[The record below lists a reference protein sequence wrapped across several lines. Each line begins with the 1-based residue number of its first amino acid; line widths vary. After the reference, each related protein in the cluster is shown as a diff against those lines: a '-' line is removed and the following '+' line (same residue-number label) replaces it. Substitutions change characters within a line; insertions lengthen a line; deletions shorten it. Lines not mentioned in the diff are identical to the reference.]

1 MSKQR
6 NFSKERKEL
15 QKQGLCP
22 NWMTTMGWQLF
33 SQKYLNGDCKNPKEQ
48 YQRIAKT
55 LAEHAPKE
63 YPEFW
68 DKIDYWKGKTWEQ
81 AFFDTLYDGF
91 ISAST
96 PMLTNTGTDYGMSV
110 SCSGSYVGD
119 SIEEFYETR
128 KQNALLTKEGFGT
141 SVYLGD
147 VRPRGSKM
155 KNGEAN
161 GSQPVAEMFV
171 DDAMKVSQGSARRGA
186 SSWYYP
192 IDGGD
197 FDELVHYLET
207 FTDGNNAGWNLNDE
221 FRDKLL
227 SGDKDAV
234 MRWGKMLSC
243 KGNVGSGYQ
252 LFIDKV
258 NRKVPQ
264 MYKDKGLKVKASNLC
279 VAPETMILTKQ
290 GYQPI
295 GELDG
300 ETVEVWNGKEWSE
313 TTVSKTGE
321 NQKLVKVTTN
331 FNQEID
337 CTEYHKFYIQE
348 GVLGRGGRIV
358 EKRAF
363 ELKSGDKLVK
373 FDLPVIEGEEVLE
386 NAYSNGFY
394 SGDGT
399 CYKGKQMTYLYHDK
413 RSLLPYITDTHS
425 VYNDENQKRIVITHK
440 GNLKDKYFVPINN
453 YTIESR
459 LEWLAGLCDSD
470 GTVSRNGSNES
481 LQIGSIHLTFLQ
493 DIQLMLQTLGVTS
506 TINVACEE
514 GYKPLPLN
522 DGSGNYGDFYC
533 KKAYRLLINSNGLF
547 QLSELGFK
555 TNRLQWVKR
564 RPNRECNR
572 FMTIKSVEDLG
583 RYDNTY
589 CFNEPKRHMGM
600 FNGILTG
607 QCSEIVLY
615 SDSDNTYTCVLASEN
630 LRKFDERPEMLAFV
644 GTVMLD
650 CVASDFIEKAK
661 EKGNMQRALKFT
673 EEHRALGYGVM
684 AFHTYLLDH
693 SIVWGSLESKFTN
706 IKMFSTIK
714 SEAMQATKWMA
725 NVLGEPEICKGYGVR
740 NTHLLAVAPTKST
753 ALIVGSVSEGIN
765 PQVGFVYTQSTP
777 SGEVFRIDPSF
788 LQLIKDKGIYTSED
802 DKATQDF
809 LYDIISHK
817 GSIQHREEF
826 SEHEKAVYRTAFEIN
841 PYDHLDLVS
850 ERQEYICQAQSCNVF
865 LANTTA
871 KEMSKLYLYAYLDK
885 NILSLY
891 YHYGLRDANIQTNVV
906 CESCGG

>member
-6 NFSKERKEL
+6 NYSKERKEL
-15 QKQGLCP
+15 QKQGLAP
-22 NWMTTMGWQLF
+22 QWMTTMGWQLF

-55 LAEHAPKE
+55 LAKHAPKE

-81 AFFDTLYDGF
+81 VFFDTLYDGF

-141 SVYLGD
+141 AVYLGD

-186 SSWYYP
+186 SAWYYP
-192 IDGGD
+192 IDGDD

-207 FTDGNNAGWNLNDE
+207 FTDGNNAGWCLTDE

-227 SGDKDAV
+227 SGDKDV
-234 MRWGKMLSC
+234 VNRWGKMLSC

-252 LFIDKV
+252 FFVDKA
-258 NRKVPQ
+258 NRKAPQ
-264 MYKDKGLKVKASNLC
+264 MYKDKGLK
-279 VAPETMILTKQ
+279 
-290 GYQPI
+290 
-295 GELDG
+295 
-300 ETVEVWNGKEWSE
+300 
-313 TTVSKTGE
+313 
-321 NQKLVKVTTN
+321 
-331 FNQEID
+331 
-337 CTEYHKFYIQE
+337 
-348 GVLGRGGRIV
+348 
-358 EKRAF
+358 
-363 ELKSGDKLVK
+363 
-373 FDLPVIEGEEVLE
+373 
-386 NAYSNGFY
+386 
-394 SGDGT
+394 
-399 CYKGKQMTYLYHDK
+399 
-413 RSLLPYITDTHS
+413 
-425 VYNDENQKRIVITHK
+425 
-440 GNLKDKYFVPINN
+440 
-453 YTIESR
+453 
-459 LEWLAGLCDSD
+459 
-470 GTVSRNGSNES
+470 
-481 LQIGSIHLTFLQ
+481 
-493 DIQLMLQTLGVTS
+493 
-506 TINVACEE
+506 
-514 GYKPLPLN
+514 
-522 DGSGNYGDFYC
+522 
-533 KKAYRLLINSNGLF
+533 
-547 QLSELGFK
+547 
-555 TNRLQWVKR
+555 
-564 RPNRECNR
+564 
-572 FMTIKSVEDLG
+572 IKSSQL
-583 RYDNTY
+583 
-589 CFNEPKRHMGM
+589 
-600 FNGILTG
+600 
-607 QCSEIVLY
+607 CSEITLF
-615 SDSDNTYTCVLASEN
+615 SDSDNTFTCVLASEN
-630 LRKFDERPEMLAFV
+630 LRKYDERPEMLAFV

-661 EKGNMQRALKFT
+661 EKGNMERAVRFT
-673 EEHRALGYGVM
+673 EQSRALGYGVM

-714 SEAMQATKWMA
+714 SEATHATQWMA
-725 NVLGEPEICKGYGVR
+725 KVLGEPELCEGYGVR

-788 LQLIKDKGIYTSED
+788 LQLIKDKGIYVSED

-817 GSIQHREEF
+817 GSIQHRDEF
-826 SEHEKAVYRTAFEIN
+826 TEHEKAVYRTAFEIN

>member
-6 NFSKERKEL
+6 NYSKERKEL
-15 QKQGLCP
+15 QKQGLAP
-22 NWMTTMGWQLF
+22 RWMTTMGWQLF

-55 LAEHAPKE
+55 LAKYAPKG

-68 DKIDYWKGKTWEQ
+68 DKIDYWKGKSWEQ
-81 AFFDTLYDGF
+81 AFFDVLFDGF

-141 SVYLGD
+141 AVYLGD
-147 VRPRGSKM
+147 IRPRGSKM

-186 SSWYYP
+186 SAWYYP

-207 FTDGNNAGWNLNDE
+207 FTDGNNAGWCLTDE

-252 LFIDKV
+252 FFVDKA
-258 NRKVPQ
+258 NRKAPQ
-264 MYKDKGLKVKASNLC
+264 MYKDKGLK
-279 VAPETMILTKQ
+279 
-290 GYQPI
+290 
-295 GELDG
+295 
-300 ETVEVWNGKEWSE
+300 
-313 TTVSKTGE
+313 
-321 NQKLVKVTTN
+321 
-331 FNQEID
+331 
-337 CTEYHKFYIQE
+337 
-348 GVLGRGGRIV
+348 
-358 EKRAF
+358 
-363 ELKSGDKLVK
+363 
-373 FDLPVIEGEEVLE
+373 
-386 NAYSNGFY
+386 
-394 SGDGT
+394 
-399 CYKGKQMTYLYHDK
+399 
-413 RSLLPYITDTHS
+413 
-425 VYNDENQKRIVITHK
+425 
-440 GNLKDKYFVPINN
+440 
-453 YTIESR
+453 
-459 LEWLAGLCDSD
+459 
-470 GTVSRNGSNES
+470 
-481 LQIGSIHLTFLQ
+481 
-493 DIQLMLQTLGVTS
+493 
-506 TINVACEE
+506 
-514 GYKPLPLN
+514 
-522 DGSGNYGDFYC
+522 
-533 KKAYRLLINSNGLF
+533 
-547 QLSELGFK
+547 
-555 TNRLQWVKR
+555 
-564 RPNRECNR
+564 
-572 FMTIKSVEDLG
+572 IKSSQL
-583 RYDNTY
+583 
-589 CFNEPKRHMGM
+589 
-600 FNGILTG
+600 
-607 QCSEIVLY
+607 CSEITLF
-615 SDSDNTYTCVLASEN
+615 SDSDNTFTCVLASEN
-630 LRKFDERPEMLAFV
+630 LRNFDNRPEMLAFV

-661 EKGNMQRALKFT
+661 EKCSMEGAVRFT
-673 EEHRALGYGVM
+673 EQSRALGYGVM

-714 SEAMQATKWMA
+714 SEATQATQWMA
-725 NVLGEPEICKGYGVR
+725 KVLGEPELCKGYGVR

-802 DKATQDF
+802 DKDTQDF

-817 GSIQHREEF
+817 GSIQHRDEF

>member
-6 NFSKERKEL
+6 NYSKERKEL
-15 QKQGLCP
+15 QKQGLAP
-22 NWMTTMGWQLF
+22 QWMTTMGWQLF

-55 LAEHAPKE
+55 LAKHAPKE

-68 DKIDYWKGKTWEQ
+68 DKIDYWKCKTWEQ

-96 PMLTNTGTDYGMSV
+96 PMLTNTGTDYGMPV

-141 SVYLGD
+141 AVYLGD
-147 VRPRGSKM
+147 IRYRGSKM

-186 SSWYYP
+186 SAWYYP

-197 FDELVHYLET
+197 FDELAHYLET
-207 FTDGNNAGWNLNDE
+207 FTDGNNAGWCLTDE

-234 MRWGKMLSC
+234 NRWGKMLAC

-252 LFIDKV
+252 FFVDKA
-258 NRKVPQ
+258 NRKAPQ
-264 MYKDKGLKVKASNLC
+264 MYKDKSLK
-279 VAPETMILTKQ
+279 
-290 GYQPI
+290 
-295 GELDG
+295 
-300 ETVEVWNGKEWSE
+300 
-313 TTVSKTGE
+313 
-321 NQKLVKVTTN
+321 
-331 FNQEID
+331 
-337 CTEYHKFYIQE
+337 
-348 GVLGRGGRIV
+348 
-358 EKRAF
+358 
-363 ELKSGDKLVK
+363 
-373 FDLPVIEGEEVLE
+373 
-386 NAYSNGFY
+386 
-394 SGDGT
+394 
-399 CYKGKQMTYLYHDK
+399 
-413 RSLLPYITDTHS
+413 
-425 VYNDENQKRIVITHK
+425 
-440 GNLKDKYFVPINN
+440 
-453 YTIESR
+453 
-459 LEWLAGLCDSD
+459 
-470 GTVSRNGSNES
+470 
-481 LQIGSIHLTFLQ
+481 
-493 DIQLMLQTLGVTS
+493 
-506 TINVACEE
+506 
-514 GYKPLPLN
+514 
-522 DGSGNYGDFYC
+522 
-533 KKAYRLLINSNGLF
+533 
-547 QLSELGFK
+547 
-555 TNRLQWVKR
+555 
-564 RPNRECNR
+564 
-572 FMTIKSVEDLG
+572 IKSSQL
-583 RYDNTY
+583 
-589 CFNEPKRHMGM
+589 
-600 FNGILTG
+600 
-607 QCSEIVLY
+607 CSEITLF
-615 SDSDNTYTCVLASEN
+615 SDSDNTFTCVLASEN
-630 LRKFDERPEMLAFV
+630 LRKYDERPKMLAFV

-661 EKGNMQRALKFT
+661 EKGNMERAVRFT
-673 EEHRALGYGVM
+673 EQSRALGYGVM

-714 SEAMQATKWMA
+714 SEATHATQWMA
-725 NVLGEPEICKGYGVR
+725 KVLGEPELCKGYGVR

-788 LQLIKDKGIYTSED
+788 LQLIKDNGIYASED

-817 GSIQHREEF
+817 GSIQHRDEF
-826 SEHEKAVYRTAFEIN
+826 TEHEKAVYRTAFEIN

-885 NILSLY
+885 NIISLY

>member
-6 NFSKERKEL
+6 NYSKERKEL
-15 QKQGLCP
+15 QKQGLAP
-22 NWMTTMGWQLF
+22 QWMTTMGWQLF

-55 LAEHAPKE
+55 LAKHAPKE

-81 AFFDTLYDGF
+81 AFFDVLFDGF

-141 SVYLGD
+141 AVYLGD

-186 SSWYYP
+186 SAWYYP

-207 FTDGNNAGWNLNDE
+207 FTDGNNAGWCLTDE

-252 LFIDKV
+252 FFVDKA
-258 NRKVPQ
+258 NRKAPQ
-264 MYKDKGLKVKASNLC
+264 MYKDKGLK
-279 VAPETMILTKQ
+279 
-290 GYQPI
+290 
-295 GELDG
+295 
-300 ETVEVWNGKEWSE
+300 
-313 TTVSKTGE
+313 
-321 NQKLVKVTTN
+321 
-331 FNQEID
+331 
-337 CTEYHKFYIQE
+337 
-348 GVLGRGGRIV
+348 
-358 EKRAF
+358 
-363 ELKSGDKLVK
+363 
-373 FDLPVIEGEEVLE
+373 
-386 NAYSNGFY
+386 
-394 SGDGT
+394 
-399 CYKGKQMTYLYHDK
+399 
-413 RSLLPYITDTHS
+413 
-425 VYNDENQKRIVITHK
+425 
-440 GNLKDKYFVPINN
+440 
-453 YTIESR
+453 
-459 LEWLAGLCDSD
+459 
-470 GTVSRNGSNES
+470 
-481 LQIGSIHLTFLQ
+481 
-493 DIQLMLQTLGVTS
+493 
-506 TINVACEE
+506 
-514 GYKPLPLN
+514 
-522 DGSGNYGDFYC
+522 
-533 KKAYRLLINSNGLF
+533 
-547 QLSELGFK
+547 
-555 TNRLQWVKR
+555 
-564 RPNRECNR
+564 
-572 FMTIKSVEDLG
+572 IKSSQL
-583 RYDNTY
+583 
-589 CFNEPKRHMGM
+589 
-600 FNGILTG
+600 
-607 QCSEIVLY
+607 CSEITLF
-615 SDSDNTYTCVLASEN
+615 SDSDNTFTCVLASEN
-630 LRKFDERPEMLAFV
+630 LRKYDERPKMLAFV

-661 EKGNMQRALKFT
+661 EKGNMERAVRFT
-673 EEHRALGYGVM
+673 EQSRALGYGVM

-714 SEAMQATKWMA
+714 SEATHATQWLAK
-725 NVLGEPEICKGYGVR
+725 VLGEPELCKGYGVR

-802 DKATQDF
+802 DKTTQDF

-817 GSIQHREEF
+817 GSIQHRDEF
-826 SEHEKAVYRTAFEIN
+826 TEHEKAVYRTAFEIN

>member
-6 NFSKERKEL
+6 NYSKERKEL
-15 QKQGLCP
+15 QKQGLAP
-22 NWMTTMGWQLF
+22 QWMTTMGWQLF
-33 SQKYLNGDCKNPKEQ
+33 SQKYLNGSCKNPKEQ

-55 LAEHAPKE
+55 LAKHAPKE

-141 SVYLGD
+141 AVYLGD
-147 VRPRGSKM
+147 IRHRGSKM

-186 SSWYYP
+186 SAWYYP

-207 FTDGNNAGWNLNDE
+207 FTDGNNAGWCLTDE

-234 MRWGKMLSC
+234 NRWGKMLSC

-252 LFIDKV
+252 FFVDKA
-258 NRKVPQ
+258 NRKAPQ
-264 MYKDKGLKVKASNLC
+264 MYKDKSLK
-279 VAPETMILTKQ
+279 
-290 GYQPI
+290 
-295 GELDG
+295 
-300 ETVEVWNGKEWSE
+300 
-313 TTVSKTGE
+313 
-321 NQKLVKVTTN
+321 
-331 FNQEID
+331 
-337 CTEYHKFYIQE
+337 
-348 GVLGRGGRIV
+348 
-358 EKRAF
+358 
-363 ELKSGDKLVK
+363 
-373 FDLPVIEGEEVLE
+373 
-386 NAYSNGFY
+386 
-394 SGDGT
+394 
-399 CYKGKQMTYLYHDK
+399 
-413 RSLLPYITDTHS
+413 
-425 VYNDENQKRIVITHK
+425 
-440 GNLKDKYFVPINN
+440 
-453 YTIESR
+453 
-459 LEWLAGLCDSD
+459 
-470 GTVSRNGSNES
+470 
-481 LQIGSIHLTFLQ
+481 
-493 DIQLMLQTLGVTS
+493 
-506 TINVACEE
+506 
-514 GYKPLPLN
+514 
-522 DGSGNYGDFYC
+522 
-533 KKAYRLLINSNGLF
+533 
-547 QLSELGFK
+547 
-555 TNRLQWVKR
+555 
-564 RPNRECNR
+564 
-572 FMTIKSVEDLG
+572 IKSSQL
-583 RYDNTY
+583 
-589 CFNEPKRHMGM
+589 
-600 FNGILTG
+600 
-607 QCSEIVLY
+607 CSEITLF
-615 SDSDNTYTCVLASEN
+615 SDSDNTFTCVLASEN
-630 LRKFDERPEMLAFV
+630 LRKYDERPKMLAFV

-661 EKGNMQRALKFT
+661 EKGNMERAVRFT
-673 EEHRALGYGVM
+673 EQSRALGYGVM

-714 SEAMQATKWMA
+714 SEATHATQWMA
-725 NVLGEPEICKGYGVR
+725 KVLGEPELCKGYGVR

-788 LQLIKDKGIYTSED
+788 LQLIKDNGIYASED

-817 GSIQHREEF
+817 GSIQHRDEF
-826 SEHEKAVYRTAFEIN
+826 TEHEKAVYRTAFEIN

-871 KEMSKLYLYAYLDK
+871 KEMSKLYLYACLDK
-885 NILSLY
+885 NIISLY

>member
-6 NFSKERKEL
+6 NYSKERKEL

-22 NWMTTMGWQLF
+22 QWMTTMGWQLF

-55 LAEHAPKE
+55 LAKHAPKE

-68 DKIDYWKGKTWEQ
+68 DKIDHWKGKTWEQ

-141 SVYLGD
+141 AVYLGD
-147 VRPRGSKM
+147 IRPRGSKM

-186 SSWYYP
+186 SAWYYP

-197 FDELVHYLET
+197 FDELAHYLET
-207 FTDGNNAGWNLNDE
+207 FTDGNNAGWCLTDE

-234 MRWGKMLSC
+234 NRWGKMLSC

-252 LFIDKV
+252 FFVDKA
-258 NRKVPQ
+258 NRKAPQ
-264 MYKDKGLKVKASNLC
+264 MYKDKGLK
-279 VAPETMILTKQ
+279 
-290 GYQPI
+290 
-295 GELDG
+295 
-300 ETVEVWNGKEWSE
+300 
-313 TTVSKTGE
+313 
-321 NQKLVKVTTN
+321 
-331 FNQEID
+331 
-337 CTEYHKFYIQE
+337 
-348 GVLGRGGRIV
+348 
-358 EKRAF
+358 
-363 ELKSGDKLVK
+363 
-373 FDLPVIEGEEVLE
+373 
-386 NAYSNGFY
+386 
-394 SGDGT
+394 
-399 CYKGKQMTYLYHDK
+399 
-413 RSLLPYITDTHS
+413 
-425 VYNDENQKRIVITHK
+425 
-440 GNLKDKYFVPINN
+440 
-453 YTIESR
+453 
-459 LEWLAGLCDSD
+459 
-470 GTVSRNGSNES
+470 
-481 LQIGSIHLTFLQ
+481 
-493 DIQLMLQTLGVTS
+493 
-506 TINVACEE
+506 
-514 GYKPLPLN
+514 
-522 DGSGNYGDFYC
+522 
-533 KKAYRLLINSNGLF
+533 
-547 QLSELGFK
+547 
-555 TNRLQWVKR
+555 
-564 RPNRECNR
+564 
-572 FMTIKSVEDLG
+572 IKSSQL
-583 RYDNTY
+583 
-589 CFNEPKRHMGM
+589 
-600 FNGILTG
+600 
-607 QCSEIVLY
+607 CSEITLF
-615 SDSDNTYTCVLASEN
+615 SDSDNTFTCVLASEN
-630 LRKFDERPEMLAFV
+630 LRKYDERPKMLAFV

-661 EKGNMQRALKFT
+661 EKGNMERAVRFT
-673 EEHRALGYGVM
+673 EQSRALGYGVM

-714 SEAMQATKWMA
+714 SEATHATQWMA
-725 NVLGEPEICKGYGVR
+725 KVLGEPELCKGYGVR

-788 LQLIKDKGIYTSED
+788 LQLIKDKGIYVSED

-817 GSIQHREEF
+817 GSIQHRDEF
-826 SEHEKAVYRTAFEIN
+826 TEHEKAVYRTAFEIN

-885 NILSLY
+885 NIISLY

>member
-6 NFSKERKEL
+6 NYSKERKEL

-22 NWMTTMGWQLF
+22 DWMTTMGWQLF

-55 LAEHAPKE
+55 LAKHAPKE

-81 AFFDTLYDGF
+81 TFFDTLYDGF

-141 SVYLGD
+141 AVYLGD
-147 VRPRGSKM
+147 IRPRGSKM

-186 SSWYYP
+186 SAWYYP

-207 FTDGNNAGWNLNDE
+207 FTDGNNAGWCLTDE

-252 LFIDKV
+252 FFVDKA
-258 NRKVPQ
+258 NRKAPQ
-264 MYKDKGLKVKASNLC
+264 MYKDKGLK
-279 VAPETMILTKQ
+279 
-290 GYQPI
+290 
-295 GELDG
+295 
-300 ETVEVWNGKEWSE
+300 
-313 TTVSKTGE
+313 
-321 NQKLVKVTTN
+321 
-331 FNQEID
+331 
-337 CTEYHKFYIQE
+337 
-348 GVLGRGGRIV
+348 
-358 EKRAF
+358 
-363 ELKSGDKLVK
+363 
-373 FDLPVIEGEEVLE
+373 
-386 NAYSNGFY
+386 
-394 SGDGT
+394 
-399 CYKGKQMTYLYHDK
+399 
-413 RSLLPYITDTHS
+413 
-425 VYNDENQKRIVITHK
+425 
-440 GNLKDKYFVPINN
+440 
-453 YTIESR
+453 
-459 LEWLAGLCDSD
+459 
-470 GTVSRNGSNES
+470 
-481 LQIGSIHLTFLQ
+481 
-493 DIQLMLQTLGVTS
+493 
-506 TINVACEE
+506 
-514 GYKPLPLN
+514 
-522 DGSGNYGDFYC
+522 
-533 KKAYRLLINSNGLF
+533 
-547 QLSELGFK
+547 
-555 TNRLQWVKR
+555 
-564 RPNRECNR
+564 
-572 FMTIKSVEDLG
+572 IKSSQL
-583 RYDNTY
+583 
-589 CFNEPKRHMGM
+589 
-600 FNGILTG
+600 
-607 QCSEIVLY
+607 CSEITLF
-615 SDSDNTYTCVLASEN
+615 SDSDNTFTCVLASEN
-630 LRKFDERPEMLAFV
+630 LRKYDERPKMLAFV

-661 EKGNMQRALKFT
+661 EKGNMERAVRFT
-673 EEHRALGYGVM
+673 EQSRALGYGVM

-714 SEAMQATKWMA
+714 SEATQATQWMA
-725 NVLGEPEICKGYGVR
+725 KVLGEPELCKGYGVR

-788 LQLIKDKGIYTSED
+788 LQLIKDNGIYASED

-817 GSIQHREEF
+817 GSIQHRDEF
-826 SEHEKAVYRTAFEIN
+826 TEHEKAVYRTAFEIN

>member
-55 LAEHAPKE
+55 LAKHAPKE

-141 SVYLGD
+141 AVYLGD

-186 SSWYYP
+186 SAWYYP

-207 FTDGNNAGWNLNDE
+207 FTDGNNAGWCLTDE

-227 SGDKDAV
+227 SGDKDSV
-234 MRWGKMLSC
+234 NRWGKMLSC

-252 LFIDKV
+252 FFVDKA
-258 NRKVPQ
+258 NRKAPQ
-264 MYKDKGLKVKASNLC
+264 MYKDRGLKVKS
-279 VAPETMILTKQ
+279 
-290 GYQPI
+290 
-295 GELDG
+295 
-300 ETVEVWNGKEWSE
+300 S
-313 TTVSKTGE
+313 
-321 NQKLVKVTTN
+321 
-331 FNQEID
+331 
-337 CTEYHKFYIQE
+337 
-348 GVLGRGGRIV
+348 
-358 EKRAF
+358 
-363 ELKSGDKLVK
+363 
-373 FDLPVIEGEEVLE
+373 
-386 NAYSNGFY
+386 
-394 SGDGT
+394 
-399 CYKGKQMTYLYHDK
+399 
-413 RSLLPYITDTHS
+413 
-425 VYNDENQKRIVITHK
+425 
-440 GNLKDKYFVPINN
+440 
-453 YTIESR
+453 
-459 LEWLAGLCDSD
+459 
-470 GTVSRNGSNES
+470 
-481 LQIGSIHLTFLQ
+481 
-493 DIQLMLQTLGVTS
+493 QL
-506 TINVACEE
+506 
-514 GYKPLPLN
+514 
-522 DGSGNYGDFYC
+522 
-533 KKAYRLLINSNGLF
+533 
-547 QLSELGFK
+547 
-555 TNRLQWVKR
+555 
-564 RPNRECNR
+564 
-572 FMTIKSVEDLG
+572 
-583 RYDNTY
+583 
-589 CFNEPKRHMGM
+589 
-600 FNGILTG
+600 
-607 QCSEIVLY
+607 CSEITLF
-615 SDSDNTYTCVLASEN
+615 SDSDNTFTCVLASEN
-630 LRKFDERPEMLAFV
+630 LRKYDERPKMLAFV

-661 EKGNMQRALKFT
+661 EKGNMERAVRFT
-673 EEHRALGYGVM
+673 EQSRALGYGVM

-714 SEAMQATKWMA
+714 SEAIQATKWMA

-802 DKATQDF
+802 DKVTQDF

-817 GSIQHREEF
+817 GSIQHRDEF
-826 SEHEKAVYRTAFEIN
+826 TEHEKAVYRTAFEIN

>member
-6 NFSKERKEL
+6 NYSKERKEL

-22 NWMTTMGWQLF
+22 DWMTTMGWQLF

-55 LAEHAPKE
+55 LAKHAPKE

-81 AFFDTLYDGF
+81 TFFDTLYDGF

-141 SVYLGD
+141 AVYLGD
-147 VRPRGSKM
+147 IRHRGSKM

-186 SSWYYP
+186 SAWYYP

-207 FTDGNNAGWNLNDE
+207 FTDGNNAGWCLTDE

-252 LFIDKV
+252 FFVDKA
-258 NRKVPQ
+258 NRKAPQ
-264 MYKDKGLKVKASNLC
+264 MYKDKGLK
-279 VAPETMILTKQ
+279 
-290 GYQPI
+290 
-295 GELDG
+295 
-300 ETVEVWNGKEWSE
+300 
-313 TTVSKTGE
+313 
-321 NQKLVKVTTN
+321 
-331 FNQEID
+331 
-337 CTEYHKFYIQE
+337 
-348 GVLGRGGRIV
+348 
-358 EKRAF
+358 
-363 ELKSGDKLVK
+363 
-373 FDLPVIEGEEVLE
+373 
-386 NAYSNGFY
+386 
-394 SGDGT
+394 
-399 CYKGKQMTYLYHDK
+399 
-413 RSLLPYITDTHS
+413 
-425 VYNDENQKRIVITHK
+425 
-440 GNLKDKYFVPINN
+440 
-453 YTIESR
+453 
-459 LEWLAGLCDSD
+459 
-470 GTVSRNGSNES
+470 
-481 LQIGSIHLTFLQ
+481 
-493 DIQLMLQTLGVTS
+493 
-506 TINVACEE
+506 
-514 GYKPLPLN
+514 
-522 DGSGNYGDFYC
+522 
-533 KKAYRLLINSNGLF
+533 
-547 QLSELGFK
+547 
-555 TNRLQWVKR
+555 
-564 RPNRECNR
+564 
-572 FMTIKSVEDLG
+572 IKSSQL
-583 RYDNTY
+583 
-589 CFNEPKRHMGM
+589 
-600 FNGILTG
+600 
-607 QCSEIVLY
+607 CSEITLF
-615 SDSDNTYTCVLASEN
+615 SDSDNTFTCVLASEN
-630 LRKFDERPEMLAFV
+630 LRKYDERPKMLAFV

-661 EKGNMQRALKFT
+661 EKGNMERAVRFT
-673 EEHRALGYGVM
+673 EQSRALGYGVM

-714 SEAMQATKWMA
+714 SEATQATQWMA
-725 NVLGEPEICKGYGVR
+725 KVLGEPELCKGYGVR

-777 SGEVFRIDPSF
+777 SGEVFRVDPSF

-817 GSIQHREEF
+817 GSIQHRDEF
-826 SEHEKAVYRTAFEIN
+826 TEYEKAVYRTAFEIN

>member
-6 NFSKERKEL
+6 NYSKERKEL
-15 QKQGLCP
+15 QKQGLAP
-22 NWMTTMGWQLF
+22 QWMTTMGWQLF

-55 LAEHAPKE
+55 LAKHAPKE

-81 AFFDTLYDGF
+81 AFFDVLFDGF

-141 SVYLGD
+141 AVYLGD

-186 SSWYYP
+186 SAWYYP

-207 FTDGNNAGWNLNDE
+207 FTDGNNAGWCLTDE

-252 LFIDKV
+252 FFVDKA
-258 NRKVPQ
+258 NRKAPQ
-264 MYKDKGLKVKASNLC
+264 MYKDKGLK
-279 VAPETMILTKQ
+279 
-290 GYQPI
+290 
-295 GELDG
+295 
-300 ETVEVWNGKEWSE
+300 
-313 TTVSKTGE
+313 
-321 NQKLVKVTTN
+321 
-331 FNQEID
+331 
-337 CTEYHKFYIQE
+337 
-348 GVLGRGGRIV
+348 
-358 EKRAF
+358 
-363 ELKSGDKLVK
+363 
-373 FDLPVIEGEEVLE
+373 
-386 NAYSNGFY
+386 
-394 SGDGT
+394 
-399 CYKGKQMTYLYHDK
+399 
-413 RSLLPYITDTHS
+413 
-425 VYNDENQKRIVITHK
+425 
-440 GNLKDKYFVPINN
+440 
-453 YTIESR
+453 
-459 LEWLAGLCDSD
+459 
-470 GTVSRNGSNES
+470 
-481 LQIGSIHLTFLQ
+481 
-493 DIQLMLQTLGVTS
+493 
-506 TINVACEE
+506 
-514 GYKPLPLN
+514 
-522 DGSGNYGDFYC
+522 
-533 KKAYRLLINSNGLF
+533 
-547 QLSELGFK
+547 
-555 TNRLQWVKR
+555 
-564 RPNRECNR
+564 
-572 FMTIKSVEDLG
+572 IKSSQL
-583 RYDNTY
+583 
-589 CFNEPKRHMGM
+589 
-600 FNGILTG
+600 
-607 QCSEIVLY
+607 CSEITLF
-615 SDSDNTYTCVLASEN
+615 SDSDNTFTCVLASEN
-630 LRKFDERPEMLAFV
+630 LRKYDERPKMLAFV

-661 EKGNMQRALKFT
+661 EKGNMERAVRFT
-673 EEHRALGYGVM
+673 EQSRALGYGVM

-693 SIVWGSLESKFTN
+693 SIVWGSLESKFAN

-714 SEAMQATKWMA
+714 SEATHATQWMA
-725 NVLGEPEICKGYGVR
+725 KVLGEPELCKGYGVR

-788 LQLIKDKGIYTSED
+788 LQLIKDKGIYTSEY

-817 GSIQHREEF
+817 GSIQHRDEF
-826 SEHEKAVYRTAFEIN
+826 TEHEKTVYRTAFEIN

>member
-6 NFSKERKEL
+6 NYSKERKEL
-15 QKQGLCP
+15 QKQGLAP
-22 NWMTTMGWQLF
+22 QWMTTMGWQLF
-33 SQKYLNGDCKNPKEQ
+33 SQKYLNGNCKNPKEQ

-55 LAEHAPKE
+55 LAKHAPKE

-141 SVYLGD
+141 AVYLGD
-147 VRPRGSKM
+147 IRHRGSKM

-186 SSWYYP
+186 SAWYYP

-207 FTDGNNAGWNLNDE
+207 FTDGNNAGWCLTDE

-234 MRWGKMLSC
+234 NRWGKMLSC

-252 LFIDKV
+252 FFVDKA
-258 NRKVPQ
+258 NRKAPQ
-264 MYKDKGLKVKASNLC
+264 MYKDKSLK
-279 VAPETMILTKQ
+279 
-290 GYQPI
+290 
-295 GELDG
+295 
-300 ETVEVWNGKEWSE
+300 
-313 TTVSKTGE
+313 
-321 NQKLVKVTTN
+321 
-331 FNQEID
+331 
-337 CTEYHKFYIQE
+337 
-348 GVLGRGGRIV
+348 
-358 EKRAF
+358 
-363 ELKSGDKLVK
+363 
-373 FDLPVIEGEEVLE
+373 
-386 NAYSNGFY
+386 
-394 SGDGT
+394 
-399 CYKGKQMTYLYHDK
+399 
-413 RSLLPYITDTHS
+413 
-425 VYNDENQKRIVITHK
+425 
-440 GNLKDKYFVPINN
+440 
-453 YTIESR
+453 
-459 LEWLAGLCDSD
+459 
-470 GTVSRNGSNES
+470 
-481 LQIGSIHLTFLQ
+481 
-493 DIQLMLQTLGVTS
+493 
-506 TINVACEE
+506 
-514 GYKPLPLN
+514 
-522 DGSGNYGDFYC
+522 
-533 KKAYRLLINSNGLF
+533 
-547 QLSELGFK
+547 
-555 TNRLQWVKR
+555 
-564 RPNRECNR
+564 
-572 FMTIKSVEDLG
+572 IKSSQL
-583 RYDNTY
+583 
-589 CFNEPKRHMGM
+589 
-600 FNGILTG
+600 
-607 QCSEIVLY
+607 CSEITLF
-615 SDSDNTYTCVLASEN
+615 SDSDNTFTCVLASEN
-630 LRKFDERPEMLAFV
+630 LRKYDERPKMLAFV

-661 EKGNMQRALKFT
+661 EKGNMERAVRFT
-673 EEHRALGYGVM
+673 EQSRALGYGVM

-714 SEAMQATKWMA
+714 SEATHATQWMA
-725 NVLGEPEICKGYGVR
+725 KVLGEPELCKGYGVR

-788 LQLIKDKGIYTSED
+788 LQLIKDNGIYASED

-817 GSIQHREEF
+817 GSIQHRDEF
-826 SEHEKAVYRTAFEIN
+826 TEHEKAVYRTAFEIN

-871 KEMSKLYLYAYLDK
+871 KEMSKLYLYACLDK
-885 NILSLY
+885 NIISLY

>member
-6 NFSKERKEL
+6 NYSKERKEL
-15 QKQGLCP
+15 QKQGLAP
-22 NWMTTMGWQLF
+22 QWMTTMGWQLF

-55 LAEHAPKE
+55 LAKHAPKE

-68 DKIDYWKGKTWEQ
+68 DKIDYWKCKTWEQ

-141 SVYLGD
+141 AVYLGD
-147 VRPRGSKM
+147 IRHRGSKM

-186 SSWYYP
+186 SAWYYP

-197 FDELVHYLET
+197 FDELAHYLET
-207 FTDGNNAGWNLNDE
+207 FTDGNNAGWCLTDE

-234 MRWGKMLSC
+234 NRWGKMLAC

-252 LFIDKV
+252 FFVDKA
-258 NRKVPQ
+258 NRKAPQ
-264 MYKDKGLKVKASNLC
+264 MYKDKSLK
-279 VAPETMILTKQ
+279 
-290 GYQPI
+290 
-295 GELDG
+295 
-300 ETVEVWNGKEWSE
+300 
-313 TTVSKTGE
+313 
-321 NQKLVKVTTN
+321 
-331 FNQEID
+331 
-337 CTEYHKFYIQE
+337 
-348 GVLGRGGRIV
+348 
-358 EKRAF
+358 
-363 ELKSGDKLVK
+363 
-373 FDLPVIEGEEVLE
+373 
-386 NAYSNGFY
+386 
-394 SGDGT
+394 
-399 CYKGKQMTYLYHDK
+399 
-413 RSLLPYITDTHS
+413 
-425 VYNDENQKRIVITHK
+425 
-440 GNLKDKYFVPINN
+440 
-453 YTIESR
+453 
-459 LEWLAGLCDSD
+459 
-470 GTVSRNGSNES
+470 
-481 LQIGSIHLTFLQ
+481 
-493 DIQLMLQTLGVTS
+493 
-506 TINVACEE
+506 
-514 GYKPLPLN
+514 
-522 DGSGNYGDFYC
+522 
-533 KKAYRLLINSNGLF
+533 
-547 QLSELGFK
+547 
-555 TNRLQWVKR
+555 
-564 RPNRECNR
+564 
-572 FMTIKSVEDLG
+572 IKSSQL
-583 RYDNTY
+583 
-589 CFNEPKRHMGM
+589 
-600 FNGILTG
+600 
-607 QCSEIVLY
+607 CSEITLF
-615 SDSDNTYTCVLASEN
+615 SDSDNTFTCVLASEN
-630 LRKFDERPEMLAFV
+630 LRKYDERPKMLAFV

-661 EKGNMQRALKFT
+661 EKGNMERAVRFT
-673 EEHRALGYGVM
+673 EQSRALGYGVM

-714 SEAMQATKWMA
+714 SEATHATQWMA
-725 NVLGEPEICKGYGVR
+725 KVLGEPELCKGYGVR

-788 LQLIKDKGIYTSED
+788 LQLIKDNGIYASED

-817 GSIQHREEF
+817 GSIQHRDEF
-826 SEHEKAVYRTAFEIN
+826 TEHEKAVYRTAFEIN

-885 NILSLY
+885 NIISLY

>member
-6 NFSKERKEL
+6 NYSKERKEL

-22 NWMTTMGWQLF
+22 DWMTTMGWQLF

-55 LAEHAPKE
+55 LAKHAPKE

-81 AFFDTLYDGF
+81 VFFDTLYDGF

-141 SVYLGD
+141 AVYLGD

-207 FTDGNNAGWNLNDE
+207 FTDGNNAGWCLTDE

-252 LFIDKV
+252 FFVDKA
-258 NRKVPQ
+258 NRKAPQ
-264 MYKDKGLKVKASNLC
+264 MYKDKGLK
-279 VAPETMILTKQ
+279 
-290 GYQPI
+290 
-295 GELDG
+295 
-300 ETVEVWNGKEWSE
+300 
-313 TTVSKTGE
+313 
-321 NQKLVKVTTN
+321 
-331 FNQEID
+331 
-337 CTEYHKFYIQE
+337 
-348 GVLGRGGRIV
+348 
-358 EKRAF
+358 
-363 ELKSGDKLVK
+363 
-373 FDLPVIEGEEVLE
+373 
-386 NAYSNGFY
+386 
-394 SGDGT
+394 
-399 CYKGKQMTYLYHDK
+399 
-413 RSLLPYITDTHS
+413 
-425 VYNDENQKRIVITHK
+425 
-440 GNLKDKYFVPINN
+440 
-453 YTIESR
+453 
-459 LEWLAGLCDSD
+459 
-470 GTVSRNGSNES
+470 
-481 LQIGSIHLTFLQ
+481 
-493 DIQLMLQTLGVTS
+493 
-506 TINVACEE
+506 
-514 GYKPLPLN
+514 
-522 DGSGNYGDFYC
+522 
-533 KKAYRLLINSNGLF
+533 
-547 QLSELGFK
+547 
-555 TNRLQWVKR
+555 
-564 RPNRECNR
+564 
-572 FMTIKSVEDLG
+572 IKSSQL
-583 RYDNTY
+583 
-589 CFNEPKRHMGM
+589 
-600 FNGILTG
+600 
-607 QCSEIVLY
+607 CSEITLF
-615 SDSDNTYTCVLASEN
+615 SDSDNTFTCVLASEN
-630 LRKFDERPEMLAFV
+630 LRKYDERPEMLAFI

-661 EKGNMQRALKFT
+661 EKGNMERAVRFT
-673 EEHRALGYGVM
+673 EQSRALGYGVM

-714 SEAMQATKWMA
+714 SEATQATQWMA
-725 NVLGEPEICKGYGVR
+725 KVLGEPELCKGYGVR

-817 GSIQHREEF
+817 GSVQHRDEF

>member
-6 NFSKERKEL
+6 NYSKERKEL

-22 NWMTTMGWQLF
+22 DWMTTMGWQLF

-55 LAEHAPKE
+55 LAKHAPKE

-81 AFFDTLYDGF
+81 TFFDTLYDGF

-141 SVYLGD
+141 AVYLGD
-147 VRPRGSKM
+147 IRPRGSKM

-186 SSWYYP
+186 SAWYYP

-197 FDELVHYLET
+197 FDELAHYLET
-207 FTDGNNAGWNLNDE
+207 FTDGNNAGWCLTDE

-234 MRWGKMLSC
+234 NRWGKMLSC

-252 LFIDKV
+252 FFVDKA
-258 NRKVPQ
+258 NRKAPQ
-264 MYKDKGLKVKASNLC
+264 MYKDKGLK
-279 VAPETMILTKQ
+279 
-290 GYQPI
+290 
-295 GELDG
+295 
-300 ETVEVWNGKEWSE
+300 
-313 TTVSKTGE
+313 
-321 NQKLVKVTTN
+321 
-331 FNQEID
+331 
-337 CTEYHKFYIQE
+337 
-348 GVLGRGGRIV
+348 
-358 EKRAF
+358 
-363 ELKSGDKLVK
+363 
-373 FDLPVIEGEEVLE
+373 
-386 NAYSNGFY
+386 
-394 SGDGT
+394 
-399 CYKGKQMTYLYHDK
+399 
-413 RSLLPYITDTHS
+413 
-425 VYNDENQKRIVITHK
+425 
-440 GNLKDKYFVPINN
+440 
-453 YTIESR
+453 
-459 LEWLAGLCDSD
+459 
-470 GTVSRNGSNES
+470 
-481 LQIGSIHLTFLQ
+481 
-493 DIQLMLQTLGVTS
+493 
-506 TINVACEE
+506 
-514 GYKPLPLN
+514 
-522 DGSGNYGDFYC
+522 
-533 KKAYRLLINSNGLF
+533 
-547 QLSELGFK
+547 
-555 TNRLQWVKR
+555 
-564 RPNRECNR
+564 
-572 FMTIKSVEDLG
+572 IKSSQL
-583 RYDNTY
+583 
-589 CFNEPKRHMGM
+589 
-600 FNGILTG
+600 
-607 QCSEIVLY
+607 CSEITLF
-615 SDSDNTYTCVLASEN
+615 SDSDNTFTCVLASEN
-630 LRKFDERPEMLAFV
+630 LRKYDERPKMLAFV

-661 EKGNMQRALKFT
+661 EKGNMERAVRFT
-673 EEHRALGYGVM
+673 EQSRALGYGVM

-714 SEAMQATKWMA
+714 SEATQATQWMA
-725 NVLGEPEICKGYGVR
+725 KVLGEPELCKGYGVR

-817 GSIQHREEF
+817 GSIQHRDEF
-826 SEHEKAVYRTAFEIN
+826 TEYEKAVYRTAFEIN

-871 KEMSKLYLYAYLDK
+871 KEMSKLYLYACLDK

>member
-6 NFSKERKEL
+6 NYSKERKEL
-15 QKQGLCP
+15 QKQGLAP
-22 NWMTTMGWQLF
+22 QWMTTMGWQLF

-55 LAEHAPKE
+55 LAKHAPKE

-68 DKIDYWKGKTWEQ
+68 DKIDYWKCKTWEQ

-96 PMLTNTGTDYGMSV
+96 PMLTNTGTDYGMPV

-141 SVYLGD
+141 AVYLGD
-147 VRPRGSKM
+147 IRHRGSKM

-186 SSWYYP
+186 SAWYYP

-197 FDELVHYLET
+197 FDELAHYLET
-207 FTDGNNAGWNLNDE
+207 FTDGNNAGWCLTDE

-234 MRWGKMLSC
+234 NRWGKMLAC

-252 LFIDKV
+252 FFVDKA
-258 NRKVPQ
+258 NRKAPQ
-264 MYKDKGLKVKASNLC
+264 MYKDKSLK
-279 VAPETMILTKQ
+279 
-290 GYQPI
+290 
-295 GELDG
+295 
-300 ETVEVWNGKEWSE
+300 
-313 TTVSKTGE
+313 
-321 NQKLVKVTTN
+321 
-331 FNQEID
+331 
-337 CTEYHKFYIQE
+337 
-348 GVLGRGGRIV
+348 
-358 EKRAF
+358 
-363 ELKSGDKLVK
+363 
-373 FDLPVIEGEEVLE
+373 
-386 NAYSNGFY
+386 
-394 SGDGT
+394 
-399 CYKGKQMTYLYHDK
+399 
-413 RSLLPYITDTHS
+413 
-425 VYNDENQKRIVITHK
+425 
-440 GNLKDKYFVPINN
+440 
-453 YTIESR
+453 
-459 LEWLAGLCDSD
+459 
-470 GTVSRNGSNES
+470 
-481 LQIGSIHLTFLQ
+481 
-493 DIQLMLQTLGVTS
+493 
-506 TINVACEE
+506 
-514 GYKPLPLN
+514 
-522 DGSGNYGDFYC
+522 
-533 KKAYRLLINSNGLF
+533 
-547 QLSELGFK
+547 
-555 TNRLQWVKR
+555 
-564 RPNRECNR
+564 
-572 FMTIKSVEDLG
+572 IKSSQL
-583 RYDNTY
+583 
-589 CFNEPKRHMGM
+589 
-600 FNGILTG
+600 
-607 QCSEIVLY
+607 CSEITLF
-615 SDSDNTYTCVLASEN
+615 SDSDNTFTCVLASEN
-630 LRKFDERPEMLAFV
+630 LRKYDERPKMLAFV

-661 EKGNMQRALKFT
+661 EKGNMERAVRFT
-673 EEHRALGYGVM
+673 EQSRALGYGVM

-714 SEAMQATKWMA
+714 SEATHATQWMA
-725 NVLGEPEICKGYGVR
+725 KVLGEPELCKGYGVR

-788 LQLIKDKGIYTSED
+788 LQLIKDNGIYASED

-817 GSIQHREEF
+817 GSIQHRDEF
-826 SEHEKAVYRTAFEIN
+826 TEHEKAVYRTAFEIN

-885 NILSLY
+885 NIISLY

>member
-6 NFSKERKEL
+6 NYSKERKEL

-22 NWMTTMGWQLF
+22 QWMTTMGWQLF

-55 LAEHAPKE
+55 LAKHAPKE

-68 DKIDYWKGKTWEQ
+68 DKVNYWKGKTWEQ
-81 AFFDTLYDGF
+81 AFFDVLFDGF

-141 SVYLGD
+141 AVYLGD
-147 VRPRGSKM
+147 IRPRGSKM

-186 SSWYYP
+186 SAWYYP

-207 FTDGNNAGWNLNDE
+207 FTDGNNAGWCLTDE

-234 MRWGKMLSC
+234 NRWGKMLSC

-252 LFIDKV
+252 FFVDKA
-258 NRKVPQ
+258 NRKAPQ
-264 MYKDKGLKVKASNLC
+264 MYKDKGLK
-279 VAPETMILTKQ
+279 
-290 GYQPI
+290 
-295 GELDG
+295 
-300 ETVEVWNGKEWSE
+300 
-313 TTVSKTGE
+313 
-321 NQKLVKVTTN
+321 
-331 FNQEID
+331 
-337 CTEYHKFYIQE
+337 
-348 GVLGRGGRIV
+348 
-358 EKRAF
+358 
-363 ELKSGDKLVK
+363 
-373 FDLPVIEGEEVLE
+373 
-386 NAYSNGFY
+386 
-394 SGDGT
+394 
-399 CYKGKQMTYLYHDK
+399 
-413 RSLLPYITDTHS
+413 
-425 VYNDENQKRIVITHK
+425 
-440 GNLKDKYFVPINN
+440 
-453 YTIESR
+453 
-459 LEWLAGLCDSD
+459 
-470 GTVSRNGSNES
+470 
-481 LQIGSIHLTFLQ
+481 
-493 DIQLMLQTLGVTS
+493 
-506 TINVACEE
+506 
-514 GYKPLPLN
+514 
-522 DGSGNYGDFYC
+522 
-533 KKAYRLLINSNGLF
+533 
-547 QLSELGFK
+547 
-555 TNRLQWVKR
+555 
-564 RPNRECNR
+564 
-572 FMTIKSVEDLG
+572 IKSSQL
-583 RYDNTY
+583 
-589 CFNEPKRHMGM
+589 
-600 FNGILTG
+600 
-607 QCSEIVLY
+607 CSEITLF
-615 SDSDNTYTCVLASEN
+615 SDSDNTFTCVLASEN
-630 LRKFDERPEMLAFV
+630 LRKYDERPKMLAFV

-661 EKGNMQRALKFT
+661 EKGNMERAVRFT
-673 EEHRALGYGVM
+673 EQSRALGYGVM

-714 SEAMQATKWMA
+714 SEATHATQWMA
-725 NVLGEPEICKGYGVR
+725 KVLGEPELCKGYGVR

-788 LQLIKDKGIYTSED
+788 LQLIKDNGIYASED

-817 GSIQHREEF
+817 GSIQHRDEF
-826 SEHEKAVYRTAFEIN
+826 TEHEKAVYRTAFEIN

-885 NILSLY
+885 NIISLY